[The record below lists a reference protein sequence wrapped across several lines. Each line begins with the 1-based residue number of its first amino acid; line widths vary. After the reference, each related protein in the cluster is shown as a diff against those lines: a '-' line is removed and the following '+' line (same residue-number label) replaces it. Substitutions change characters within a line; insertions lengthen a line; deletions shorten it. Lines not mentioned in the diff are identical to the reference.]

1 MMKYKCYTGVAEVD
15 DEAQIIFGRV
25 IGLRDVITF
34 QGQTV
39 AEALQSFKDSV
50 DDYLELCA
58 SLGKP
63 PEKPFS
69 GRFLVR
75 INPALHRTLAQAAE
89 VRGSSLNAV
98 VEQALREAFP
108 PGATPRAGKPR
119 RARAVAEKTSK
130 TTADDAKERT
140 PAASARDRTA
150 KPKSAAPGKLS

>member
-1 MMKYKCYTGVAEVD
+1 MMKYKGYTGAAEVD
-15 DEAQIIFGRV
+15 EDAEIIYGRV

-39 AEALQSFKDSV
+39 AEARQSFQDSV
-50 DDYLELCA
+50 DDYLEFCA
-58 SLGKP
+58 SRGEP

-75 INPALHRTLAQAAE
+75 VNPALHRTLAQAAE
-89 VRGSSLNAV
+89 VRGTSLNAV

-119 RARAVAEKTSK
+119 RARA
-130 TTADDAKERT
+130 DAPIDAVGASIVEHQPAPRT
-140 PAASARDRTA
+140 RKGRT
-150 KPKSAAPGKLS
+150 G